1 MTIQLRQIAL
11 VAARLE
17 PALQDLEAVF
27 GLARAY
33 IDPGVA
39 VFGLENTLLPVGRNF
54 FEVVA
59 PVQEATAAGRY
70 LERRRGDG
78 GYMVIT
84 QTETL
89 PELEGVRARAAAD
102 GVRVAWESARKGWTL
117 IQLHPGDMLTTF
129 LDVEWDEHGDLSGPW
144 PPAGGTGWEDKVRQ
158 DRVVD
163 FTGVELQAADPA
175 EAARR
180 WGVVLGL
187 PVQTVAGSP
196 AIAMANAMLRFVPPA
211 DGRGPGLSAV
221 DLTVRD
227 VGDILDRARSR
238 GLPAYDRTVE
248 VCGVRFHLAAAG

>member
-11 VAARLE
+11 VAAKLE
-17 PALQDLEAVF
+17 PVLQDLEAVF

-39 VFGLENTLLPVGRNF
+39 TFGLENTLMPVGRNF

-59 PVQEATAAGRY
+59 PVQESTAAGRY
-70 LERRRGDG
+70 LDRRGGDG

-84 QTETL
+84 QTPTL
-89 PELEGVRARAAAD
+89 AELEAVRAQAAAA
-102 GVRVAWESARKGWTL
+102 GVRVAWESARRGWTL
-117 IQLHPGDMLTTF
+117 IQLHPGDLKTTF

-158 DRVVD
+158 DLVVD
-163 FTGVELQAADPA
+163 FTGVELQADDPDQ
-175 EAARR
+175 AARL
-180 WGVVLGL
+180 WSAVTGAPVDTAGGVPEVRLNNAVLKF
-187 PVQTVAGSP
+187 VA
-196 AIAMANAMLRFVPPA
+196 PA

-227 VGDILDRARSR
+227 VSAILQRARAR
-238 GLPAYDRTVE
+238 GLPAAGQTVE
-248 VCGVRFHLAAAG
+248 VCGVRFHLNTA